1 MSLLHAHV
9 VFVTKFRRRLFIDQ
23 MLVFCEHTWLSTTLM
38 AGDIRVFELVDPA
51 LTAQITVATNSA
63 EPGSPIA
70 RAFSACAQKLSLN
83 EFFDARLL
91 GITRR
96 R

>member
-1 MSLLHAHV
+1 
-9 VFVTKFRRRLFIDQ
+9 
-23 MLVFCEHTWLSTTLM
+23 M

-63 EPGSPIA
+63 EPGSPVA
-70 RAFSACAQKLSLN
+70 RALSVCAQKLSLN

-91 GITRR
+91 GLTGRR
-96 R
+96 